1 MTSREELAETIH
13 KARWPADRQM
23 AVTPFA
29 DEDRNG
35 REYCFR
41 IADAVLGSAFAQCAP
56 EVDRLRK
63 GIQDY
68 LDGNYASPRDGRAVS
83 PQQKCPHGMFYWDA
97 CENCIDEHFSRL
109 LDGMEGR
116 GPRTGLDGGGK

>member
-23 AVTPFA
+23 AITPFA

-41 IADAVLGSAFAQCAP
+41 IADAVLGSAFAQRVPSAEQRLDEDMNLLNNTRKETIETCAKIAD
-56 EVDRLRK
+56 EGFGGAAIAEAIRNLDR
-63 GIQDY
+63 DY
-68 LDGNYASPRDGRAVS
+68 ALASTDGAS
-83 PQQKCPHGMFYWDA
+83 
-97 CENCIDEHFSRL
+97 
-109 LDGMEGR
+109 
-116 GPRTGLDGGGK
+116 